1 MRKQDNRPRIR
12 DDQPSL
18 LFGDTMNGRPL
29 PKTPPA
35 RANDS
40 WAQTKSDYDRSL
52 NQTYQGDTSRN
63 GRNPRYYEEAESQV
77 SYRGEGKRD
86 AGKGDIRSML
96 QGLESGMATLSYKME
111 EVGLKVDGMAR
122 RLANVETRLEH
133 LGQASDKVNI
143 DQLTVWSKG
152 LFPPD
157 ALR

>member
-1 MRKQDNRPRIR
+1 MRNQDNRTRIR

-35 RANDS
+35 PPNDS
-40 WAQTKSDYDRSL
+40 WAQTKSDYNRSL
-52 NQTYQGDTSRN
+52 NQTYQEDTSRN
-63 GRNPRYYEEAESQV
+63 GRNQGYYEEGQSQP

-86 AGKGDIRSML
+86 REKADIRSIL
-96 QGLESGMATLSYKME
+96 EGLETGMASLTYKME

-122 RLANVETRLEH
+122 RLAKVETSLQD
-133 LGQASDKVNI
+133 LGQANDKVNI
-143 DQLTVWSKG
+143 DQLTVRPQG